1 MQTKD
6 IPLHDIKPLI
16 EIQEYSLYYFVALV
30 AFVSVVVLA
39 LLYLAYQ
46 YMKNRNSFNIRV
58 EHLKLLQKSNLDDA
72 KKAAYELTLYG
83 ATFCDDN
90 EQTHRAYEVLV
101 QELESYKYKK
111 DVESFSEETKR
122 SINNYLGMIDV

>member
-39 LLYLAYQ
+39 LLYLGYQ
-46 YMKNRNSFNIRV
+46 YIKNRNSFNIRV
-58 EHLKLLQKSNLDDA
+58 EHLKLLQESNLDDA

-83 ATFCDDN
+83 ATFADDN
-90 EQTHRAYEVLV
+90 EQTHRTYEVLV